1 MWPEDEA
8 PKQGGKME
16 EVIAKVGGGVSSI
29 PPHPAGAYA
38 MKCIDLIDYGLQD
51 MTWQGVTSK
60 KHRICL
66 RFYGGQTYTDKE
78 GHDAPL
84 WVDQYMTLTLHENG
98 ALRPFLEA
106 WRGKM
111 FTDSE
116 LEGFNV
122 AVLVGVDAWVTL
134 GQVTKNDRTYC
145 NILACSKM
153 PPGAESPTIIPGYVR
168 VKDREPKE
176 AATPD
181 SSVGYDNGNDL
192 PF

>member
-1 MWPEDEA
+1 MNTSATAVPMTGPPPMWPEDEA

-122 AVLVGVDAWVTL
+122 AVL
-134 GQVTKNDRTYC
+134 
-145 NILACSKM
+145 